1 MNSSYFNFNKHPIR
15 IIIIDDRRLI
25 RETLQIYLETET
37 DITIV
42 GKADSGSTGLE
53 QIKQLNPDVAI
64 VDLEKPDLD
73 GIAAIRIIREY
84 FPTTKVLVLSGHEE
98 PDYINRAIKAGAK
111 GYLLKG
117 TSPKDLADAIRY
129 ISKGYLHLGPGL
141 LEKLA
146 LISLDRTIVESQ
158 NDFEVYLAE
167 PLKQLK
173 SEVTKQCEILIDR
186 NFEDRLA
193 KPLKQFESEV
203 TKQCKILID
212 QNSELYHKKLNDVI
226 ELKLYALK
234 NKQLET
240 AIKLKKLQQRN
251 NLLSVGQI
259 FLLIIMLCYIIFDK
273 IL

>member
-1 MNSSYFNFNKHPIR
+1 MSSPLFNFNENPIR

-25 RETLQIYLETET
+25 RETLQIYLELET
-37 DITIV
+37 DIIIV
-42 GKADSGSTGLE
+42 GKADNGAIGLE
-53 QIKQLNPDVAI
+53 QIKQLNPDIAV

-84 FPTTKVLVLSGHEE
+84 FPKTKVLVLSGHEE
-98 PDYINRAIKAGAK
+98 PEYINRAIKAGAK

-129 ISKGYLHLGPGL
+129 VNKGYLHLGPGL

-146 LISLDRTIVESQ
+146 LIFLDRTIVESK
-158 NDFEVYLAE
+158 DDLEASLAK
-167 PLKQLK
+167 PLKQFQL
-173 SEVTKQCEILIDR
+173 EVSRQCQILIDR
-186 NFEDRLA
+186 NFEERLV
-193 KPLKQFESEV
+193 KPLQQFQSEV
-203 TKQCKILID
+203 NKQCKILID
-212 QNSELYHKKLNDVI
+212 RNLEQLDKKINDVI

-234 NKQLET
+234 NKQLES

-251 NLLSVGQI
+251 NLLSTGQI
-259 FLLIIMLCYIIFDK
+259 FLWLILLVYMTLSR